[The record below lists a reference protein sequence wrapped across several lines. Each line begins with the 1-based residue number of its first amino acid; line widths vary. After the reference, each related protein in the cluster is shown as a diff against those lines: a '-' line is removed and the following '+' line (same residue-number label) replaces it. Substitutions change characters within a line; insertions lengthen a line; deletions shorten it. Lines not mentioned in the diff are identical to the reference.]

1 MKYNFY
7 IPAPI
12 LTIINFGLMIP
23 IGIVF
28 NRVILTIWD
37 IIIVVI
43 GAALV
48 FLFAYTLIKTHR
60 IKQMHMK
67 PDEVDKIIKEDIYS
81 IIRHPN
87 YLGLICMNFAMLCF
101 FRTLLLIP
109 IIAIFITLWYLNA
122 KYEEMVLISKFGETY
137 SNYKKET
144 GMFLP
149 KLLRKKSN
157 K

>member
-1 MKYNFY
+1 MKYTFY
-7 IPAPI
+7 IPTPI
-12 LTIINFGLMIP
+12 LTIINFGIMIP
-23 IGIVF
+23 IGILF
-28 NRVILTIWD
+28 NRLILIIWD
-37 IIIVVI
+37 IIIIVI

-48 FLFAYTLIKTHR
+48 VVFVYTLIKTHR

-67 PDEVDKIIKEDIYS
+67 PDEVDKIITEDIYS

-122 KYEEMVLISKFGETY
+122 KHEEMILISKFGEIY
-137 SNYKKET
+137 SNYKKVT

-149 KLLRKKSN
+149 RLTKAKEN
-157 K
+157 

>member
-1 MKYNFY
+1 
-7 IPAPI
+7 
-12 LTIINFGLMIP
+12 MIP

-28 NRVILTIWD
+28 NRLILTIWD
-37 IIIVVI
+37 IIIVLI

-67 PDEVDKIIKEDIYS
+67 PDDVDKIITEDIFS

-101 FRTLLLIP
+101 FRTILLIP
-109 IIAIFITLWYLNA
+109 IAAVFIVLWYLNA
-122 KYEEMVLISKFGETY
+122 KHEEMVLISKFGETY
-137 SNYKKET
+137 SNYKIET
-144 GMFLP
+144 AMFMPRLT
-149 KLLRKKSN
+149 KAREK
-157 K
+157 